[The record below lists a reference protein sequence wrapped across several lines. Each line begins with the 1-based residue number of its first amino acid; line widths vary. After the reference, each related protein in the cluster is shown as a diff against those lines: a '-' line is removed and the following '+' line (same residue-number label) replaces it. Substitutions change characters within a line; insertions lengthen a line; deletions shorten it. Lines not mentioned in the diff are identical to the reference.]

1 MATLVFGNLTIP
13 PARSVNGAAAG
24 AADRQLAVA
33 GSRTV
38 VPLTYGEDRIG
49 ARILNVLPAGSGSTT
64 LLVQCLWGFAGDSVL
79 DVRLNDQ
86 ALPPGATVTTYTGSQ
101 TTADSSL
108 VSAFAAQS
116 ITYADTLNGYSYS
129 VVALPMRSVEG
140 SLSISARVRGRRL
153 YDPRKDSTVS
163 GGAGVHRLNN
173 AATWEWSDC
182 PALADADFL
191 ANATYGCGRTV
202 DWVSVIAAANANDAL
217 VGTPSEKR
225 RTLGVS
231 LVQAAPVAQIA
242 DALRAYAGCWH
253 VPGPQGVRLVPDVD
267 ASPVAT
273 YSHDAGG
280 ILSIDALMLR
290 DIGDA
295 PTAVEVLYTDTRAFP
310 WREGSAIATLS
321 GAGTT
326 LPWRLSQVRLPG
338 IQRYSQAL
346 REATERLN
354 KLALQGI
361 ATAVEVFD
369 GGIAIEEGDI
379 IALTHPVGLS
389 ARPFRVVA
397 PAMVSPGRWRL
408 ALVEHSAAAYSTSV
422 VAAPSL
428 GGPALANPVGAP
440 AAVAGL
446 AGTVGQGIITWTWT
460 EPTEQ
465 DAQVRL
471 RQGGTDWASASPVW
485 SGRATS
491 YLQRVTATGSYTLR
505 ARLAVPDGLG
515 GWVESTSTSSTTL
528 NVVAGDL
535 VQSEPGAP
543 GLSQAMAE
551 LYQWGSSSQP
561 GNPSG
566 TSVWTW
572 STAGHASY
580 TGGNGWGT
588 AVGTNPGT
596 AGSRLWVARKAVSA
610 AVGASTTSV
619 DWTGGYTIFAAG
631 VNGAQGPTGN
641 TGGAGAAGIKA
652 ATPTVWRWASSVPT
666 ISGTATYTWA
676 AADVGLVP
684 SGWSATP
691 GTGSPGQTLYGASV
705 QLVDAAGASTTAI
718 DWSTA
723 SVSARGYA
731 GTNGGTGPQGAAGVS
746 ARRAYV
752 LTGAAS
758 LGSGSVTTTGS
769 NSLPPDGSYGAN
781 GWQAQP
787 GTPATGQA
795 LYQSDGLYDP
805 TTNQVTWSTPY
816 ISALKVGNLA
826 ALAVNTGSLTV
837 DGALVVGAGGGAYS
851 SNYVAGSS
859 GWALLP
865 SGAQLPAASILG
877 TLSIGQVPAG
887 ARNDQITVAGG
898 LLAGIGTAGVQVDN
912 TYVPLGGNMIPN
924 SDAGSGYAAPWGVTW
939 VQDGG
944 SDYSFGVN
952 LGGAGMIPQ
961 GGQCLTLVR
970 FGNARTGLIDFRTV
984 KIPVVAGARYEFSA
998 YVASHRCDTW
1008 LNVVWSDTAGGY
1020 LGEVANPSTRVS
1032 GGTKLADFHRNGFF
1046 VAAPAG
1052 AAAAIVGLRV
1062 SPTDAGQSDSY
1073 AFGTRFLFSEANAS
1087 QAQLSA
1093 WSPASITGANQL
1105 GYTGDL
1111 NATNGAP
1118 AGTPVAG
1125 VDASTV
1131 RDNAAAGATANAAIP
1146 GINSALS
1153 ARLQK
1158 AGDSITGRISLTVSD
1173 ALFAGTNLDNGVY
1186 LGSGGLVGRKAG
1198 ATTFSIST
1206 AGDALFGGELA
1217 AATGTLGALTIASGG
1232 HIKQGQTAYATGTG
1246 FWLGDDGGSPKLSVG
1261 NATQYL
1267 RWSPSAGLQL
1277 SIDSEAIVVA
1287 SGPRA
1292 LLGSLSV
1299 RATRV
1304 QQTGSVTHTAIVE
1317 LRRDGTIWTHRTVT
1331 GSSTVSSQVGSWYL
1345 AGVSTIG
1352 DDYDVRFDVTN
1363 SQEGLTGFTN
1373 AASDW
1378 TQISATR
1385 AVTLTRTTTN
1395 FLDQTVS
1402 GSVSVRR
1409 RSNSTPVC
1417 SGTWAVTVTREI

>member
-173 AATWEWSDC
+173 PATWEWSDC

-491 YLQRVTATGSYTLR
+491 YLQRVAATGSYTLR

-865 SGAQLPAASILG
+865 SGAQLPATAIVG
-877 TLSIGQVPAG
+877 TLSIGVIPPA
-887 ARNDQITVAGG
+887 ARNDQIVLNANGTLSNAGG
-898 LLAGIGTAGVQVDN
+898 GAVTIGG
-912 TYVPLGGNMIPN
+912 
-924 SDAGSGYAAPWGVTW
+924 
-939 VQDGG
+939 
-944 SDYSFGVN
+944 
-952 LGGAGMIPQ
+952 
-961 GGQCLTLVR
+961 
-970 FGNARTGLIDFRTV
+970 
-984 KIPVVAGARYEFSA
+984 
-998 YVASHRCDTW
+998 
-1008 LNVVWSDTAGGY
+1008 
-1020 LGEVANPSTRVS
+1020 
-1032 GGTKLADFHRNGFF
+1032 
-1046 VAAPAG
+1046 
-1052 AAAAIVGLRV
+1052 
-1062 SPTDAGQSDSY
+1062 
-1073 AFGTRFLFSEANAS
+1073 
-1087 QAQLSA
+1087 
-1093 WSPASITGANQL
+1093 L

-1118 AGTPVAG
+1118 AGTSVAG

-1158 AGDSITGRISLTVSD
+1158 AGDSITGRISLSVSD

-1198 ATTFSIST
+1198 ATTFAVTT
-1206 AGDALFGGELA
+1206 AGDATFAGQLA

-1232 HIKQGQTAYATGTG
+1232 HIRQGQTAYATGTG
-1246 FWLGDDGGSPKLSVG
+1246 FWLGDDGGAPKISVG
-1261 NATQYL
+1261 DGTQYL
-1267 RWSPSAGLQL
+1267 RWSAATGL
-1277 SIDSEAIVVA
+1277 
-1287 SGPRA
+1287 
-1292 LLGSLSV
+1292 LLGIKADSIAVDGPVS
-1299 RATRV
+1299 AP
-1304 QQTGSVTHTAIVE
+1304 GAYFAYAFAIANIDAIAYIE
-1317 LRRDGTIWTHRTVT
+1317 FRRDGTVRVGEGTSAAAITPVT
-1331 GSSTVSSQVGSWYL
+1331 AGSWFSPNATAAGDAFEIRFTKTTGDTPSTGDSLDAWL
-1345 AGVSTIG
+1345 ALSITRSV
-1352 DDYDVRFDVTN
+1352 
-1363 SQEGLTGFTN
+1363 GFNNTVN
-1373 AASDW
+1373 GYS
-1378 TQISATR
+1378 
-1385 AVTLTRTTTN
+1385 
-1395 FLDQTVS
+1395 FLDCVLSYSIRKTS
-1402 GSVSVRR
+1402 GGQIVGG
-1409 RSNSTPVC
+1409 
-1417 SGTWAVTVTREI
+1417 GTLSLQAVVEV

>member
-38 VPLTYGEDRIG
+38 VPLTYGEDRMG

-86 ALPPGATVTTYTGSQ
+86 TLPAGATVTTYTGSQ
-101 TTADSSL
+101 TTPDAAL

-173 AATWEWSDC
+173 PATWEWSDC

-217 VGTPSEKR
+217 VGTPAEKR
-225 RTLGVS
+225 RMLGVS
-231 LVQAAPVAQIA
+231 FVQAAAVAQIA

-253 VPGPQGVRLVPDVD
+253 VPGAQGVRLVPDVD
-267 ASPVAT
+267 SAPVAT
-273 YSHDAGG
+273 YSHDAGS
-280 ILSIDALMLR
+280 ILSMDALMLR

-310 WREGSAIATLS
+310 WREGSALATLS

-338 IQRYSQAL
+338 IQRHSQAL

-361 ATAVEVFD
+361 ATGVEVFD
-369 GGIAIEEGDI
+369 DGIAIEEGDI

-397 PAMVSPGRWRL
+397 PAMLSPGRWRL

-515 GWVESTSTSSTTL
+515 GWVESASTSSTTL

-631 VNGAQGPTGN
+631 VNGAQGPTGS
-641 TGGAGAAGIKA
+641 TGSAGAAGIKA

-705 QLVDAAGASTTAI
+705 QLVDTAGASTTAI

-758 LGSGSVTTTGS
+758 LGSGTVTTTGS
-769 NSLPPDGSYGAN
+769 TSLPPDGSYGAN

-851 SNYVAGSS
+851 SNYVEGGP

-865 SGAQLPAASILG
+865 SGAQLPAASIVG

-887 ARNDQITVAGG
+887 ARNDQIVLNANGTLSNAGG
-898 LLAGIGTAGVQVDN
+898 GAVTIGG
-912 TYVPLGGNMIPN
+912 
-924 SDAGSGYAAPWGVTW
+924 
-939 VQDGG
+939 
-944 SDYSFGVN
+944 
-952 LGGAGMIPQ
+952 
-961 GGQCLTLVR
+961 
-970 FGNARTGLIDFRTV
+970 
-984 KIPVVAGARYEFSA
+984 
-998 YVASHRCDTW
+998 
-1008 LNVVWSDTAGGY
+1008 
-1020 LGEVANPSTRVS
+1020 
-1032 GGTKLADFHRNGFF
+1032 
-1046 VAAPAG
+1046 
-1052 AAAAIVGLRV
+1052 
-1062 SPTDAGQSDSY
+1062 
-1073 AFGTRFLFSEANAS
+1073 
-1087 QAQLSA
+1087 
-1093 WSPASITGANQL
+1093 L

-1118 AGTPVAG
+1118 AGTSVAG

-1146 GINSALS
+1146 GINSALA

-1158 AGDSITGRISLTVSD
+1158 AGDSITGRISLSVSD

-1198 ATTFSIST
+1198 STTFSIST

-1246 FWLGDDGGSPKLSVG
+1246 FWLGDDGGAPKLSVG
-1261 NATQYL
+1261 NTTQYL

-1277 SIDSEAIVVA
+1277 SIDSEAIIVA

-1292 LLGSLSV
+1292 LLGSVSV

-1304 QQTGSVTHTAIVE
+1304 QPTGSVTHTAIVE

-1345 AGVSTIG
+1345 AGTSTIG
-1352 DDYDVRFDVTN
+1352 DDYDVRFDVTY